1 MSAVEN
7 DKAALSIAVR
17 SQLVEIF
24 EGLFDGG
31 GDEED
36 SSDDGMVGGVAA
48 GALASQV
55 SQLAVGL
62 KVD

>member
-1 MSAVEN
+1 MSSVDN
-7 DKAALSIAVR
+7 DKAALSIAFR

-31 GDEED
+31 EED
-36 SSDDGMVGGVAA
+36 SADDGIVGAVAA
-48 GALASQV
+48 GNMASQV

-62 KVD
+62 KLD